1 MALAHTA
8 FENRLLVDLAI
19 VAARLFLKQVFAP
32 TFCVE
37 DVSNAESVRAMRL
50 WQARDDALVF
60 GQIPAGIRDRQFGMA
75 LAQAVE
81 HRPTHDAHES
91 LCPERSAAPGTEL
104 LQLACVIRLVA
115 RLAQRDEV
123 ARRVASRFP
132 TLNVMHVENQIF
144 RSAFAGLANVTV
156 AEQHIFAHVPKAKLL
171 ALLIAFAF
179 NLRVFDLLNVEGCG
193 FNHDFGD
200 RKHSANRFN
209 ARYVRL
215 NAVFN
220 GRRKPAL
227 VL

>member
-1 MALAHTA
+1 M
-8 FENRLLVDLAI
+8 
-19 VAARLFLKQVFAP
+19 
-32 TFCVE
+32 
-37 DVSNAESVRAMRL
+37 
-50 WQARDDALVF
+50 
-60 GQIPAGIRDRQFGMA
+60 
-75 LAQAVE
+75 
-81 HRPTHDAHES
+81 
-91 LCPERSAAPGTEL
+91 
-104 LQLACVIRLVA
+104 A

-215 NAVFN
+215 NAVLH
-220 GRRKPAL
+220 GRRKPTL

>member
-1 MALAHTA
+1 
-8 FENRLLVDLAI
+8 
-19 VAARLFLKQVFAP
+19 
-32 TFCVE
+32 
-37 DVSNAESVRAMRL
+37 
-50 WQARDDALVF
+50 
-60 GQIPAGIRDRQFGMA
+60 MA

-115 RLAQRDEV
+115 RLAERNEV

-144 RSAFAGLANVTV
+144 RSAFAGLANVTI

-179 NLRVFDLLNVEGCG
+179 NLRV
-193 FNHDFGD
+193 
-200 RKHSANRFN
+200 S
-209 ARYVRL
+209 
-215 NAVFN
+215 
-220 GRRKPAL
+220 
-227 VL
+227 